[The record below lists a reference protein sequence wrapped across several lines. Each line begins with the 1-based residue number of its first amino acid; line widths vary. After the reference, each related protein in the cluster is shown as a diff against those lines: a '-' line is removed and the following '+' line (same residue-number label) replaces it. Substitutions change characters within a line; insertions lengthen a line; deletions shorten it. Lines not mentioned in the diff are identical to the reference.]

1 MDKQNQPLPRR
12 LDGVV
17 VPPSQSQHPQ
27 LSEVEPAPP
36 LPEPEHQPEI
46 KTRWQRWRKPALI
59 VAAAVIPVVMLFLG
73 TRLLLATRKV
83 ITRNTGAGAPA
94 LLGAIDPTKLKGEG
108 DGRVNILLLGI
119 GGPGHEAPNLSDTIM
134 VMSIDPR
141 SKDVA
146 MLGLPRDLYVP
157 VPGFGSTKINAAH
170 AYGESSRYSG
180 GGPALA
186 KATVSKILDLPIHYY
201 ARIDF
206 NGFKRAVDAVG
217 GVDITVEK
225 ALYDSEYPD
234 ERNPKRSK
242 TFSLAAGR
250 QRLDGATA
258 LKYVRCRKGTCGGD
272 FGRAARQQQVLL
284 ALREK
289 AISLKTLS
297 NPSKLAQLISIVGDS
312 AKTDL
317 QLHEIRKLAEIAK
330 GVDPKKVQTKV
341 LDTSPGGLLIFGNIP
356 GAGSIEV
363 PRAGVGNFSEIQ
375 AFVHSYFADS
385 YIKEERAKV
394 EIQNGS
400 GRPGIAASVTTLL
413 KAYSYNV
420 VATVTAKTV
429 KPNTIIYDY
438 SKGKKP
444 YTVRYLEQR
453 FRVQAQRLPRAT
465 GNEADV
471 VLIIGADYKL
481 SYGAP

>member
-1 MDKQNQPLPRR
+1 MDKQNQPLPQR
-12 LDGVV
+12 LDGVI
-17 VPPSQSQHPQ
+17 VPPDQSAATPELRADLPAQ
-27 LSEVEPAPP
+27 LLDPP
-36 LPEPEHQPEI
+36 VS
-46 KTRWQRWRKPALI
+46 RWRRWRKPALI
-59 VAAAVIPVVMLFLG
+59 AVAAIVPVIMLFLG

-94 LLGAIDPTKLKGEG
+94 LLGRVDPTKLRGEG

-119 GGPGHEAPNLSDTIM
+119 GGPGHEGANLSDTMM

-141 SKDVA
+141 TKDVA

-157 VPGFGSTKINAAH
+157 IPGYGSAKINAAH
-170 AYGESSRYSG
+170 AYGETQRYPG

-186 KATVSKILDLPIHYY
+186 KATVTKILDLPVHYY

-206 NGFKRAVDAVG
+206 TGFKRAVDAVG
-217 GVDITVEK
+217 GVDVVVEK

-250 QRLDGATA
+250 QHLDGATA
-258 LKYVRCRKGTCGGD
+258 LKYVRCRKGNCGGD

-297 NPSKLAQLISIVGDS
+297 NPSKLAELISIVGAS
-312 AKTDL
+312 AQTDL
-317 QLHEIRKLAEIAK
+317 QLHEIRKLADIARR
-330 GVDPKKVQTKV
+330 VDPKKVQTKV
-341 LDTSPGGLLIFGNIP
+341 LDTAPGGLLMFGNIA
-356 GAGSIEV
+356 GAGSIEI
-363 PRAGVGNFSEIQ
+363 PRAGVGNFSQIQ
-375 AFVHSYFADS
+375 AFVHSFFADS
-385 YIKEERAKV
+385 YIKEERASIA
-394 EIQNGS
+394 IQNGS
-400 GRPGIAASVTTLL
+400 GRSGVAASVTALL
-413 KAYSYNV
+413 KAYNYHV
-420 VATVTAKTV
+420 VETVTAKAPKPTTV
-429 KPNTIIYDY
+429 IYDY

-444 YTVRYLEQR
+444 YTLRYLERR

-465 GNEADV
+465 GNEADI
-471 VLIIGADYKL
+471 VLIIGADYKP
-481 SYGAP
+481 SYGATP